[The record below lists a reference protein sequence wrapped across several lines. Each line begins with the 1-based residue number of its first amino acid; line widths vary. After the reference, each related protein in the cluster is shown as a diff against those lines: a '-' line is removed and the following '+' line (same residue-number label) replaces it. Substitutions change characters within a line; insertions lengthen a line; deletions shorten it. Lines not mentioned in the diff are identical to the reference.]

1 MPQDF
6 KYKIF
11 GGERAFM
18 NKRAEFEKILQSTV
32 IDNSLPTDSAREAI
46 IRLQQWILGNLPKQ
60 LYRFRSNT
68 DYTISALR
76 KDQIWGSNIWEF
88 NDPYE
93 CVPFC
98 DFAKLQQTLDEEM
111 SFDHVEN
118 VIKILKSGEI
128 PENVV
133 RVFGKSAIDHLIHEV
148 PDTYNPERFRQA
160 CEGIKRQII
169 QNASANLD
177 KLNSDFFE
185 GILLEESRRYIACFC
200 EENDSSLMWGHY
212 ANGHRGLCLE
222 YDFSEIIKPCTLECQ
237 QSHQCNNLL
246 LSPTI
251 APVIYKTTRLDAT
264 AHMLTLLQM
273 MIQEN
278 QQMVPRGIYQ
288 RDTLLIAKCLLTK
301 SNDWAYEKE
310 WRIFSPCF
318 SNLKS
323 NHEVILHAKP
333 KAVYLGARTVS
344 KFDDEVVGI
353 CSEKGVPCYKM
364 VQNFSGDSFTVIPFP
379 YTEYKRVSK
388 VT

>member
-32 IDNSLPTDSAREAI
+32 IDNSLPPDSAREAI

-251 APVIYKTTRLDAT
+251 APVIYKTTRLDAP

-333 KAVYLGARTVS
+333 NAVYLGARTVS

-353 CSEKGVPCYKM
+353 CSEKRVPCYQM

>member
-1 MPQDF
+1 
-6 KYKIF
+6 
-11 GGERAFM
+11 M

-32 IDNSLPTDSAREAI
+32 IDNSLPPDSAREAI
-46 IRLQQWILGNLPKQ
+46 IRLQQWILGNLPKR

-111 SFDHVEN
+111 SFNHVEN

-133 RVFGKSAIDHLIHEV
+133 RVFGKSAIDHLICEV
-148 PDTYNPERFRQA
+148 PDAYDPERFRQA
-160 CEGIKRQII
+160 CEEIKRQII
-169 QNASANLD
+169 QNASANLY
-177 KLNSDFFE
+177 KLNSDLFE

-222 YDFSEIIKPCTLECQ
+222 YDFREIVKPCTSECQ
-237 QSHQCNNLL
+237 QSHQCNNLI

-278 QQMVPRGIYQ
+278 QRMVSRGIYH

-301 SNDWAYEKE
+301 SNDWSYEKE

-318 SNLKS
+318 SNLTA

-353 CSEKGVPCYKM
+353 CSEKGIPCYKM
-364 VQNFSGDSFTVIPFP
+364 VQNFSGNSFTVIPFP
-379 YTEYKRVSK
+379 YTEYKSASN
-388 VT
+388 VTENRTE